1 MTKNEIKLFI
11 EASYWY
17 REYQSISSE
26 MAVDYISSHT
36 GILLS
41 NLEEMVIIKAI
52 DLWIS

>member
-1 MTKNEIKLFI
+1 MTKTEMKLFI

-36 GILLS
+36 GISLNSLD
-41 NLEEMVIIKAI
+41 EKIIIKAV